1 MTVPFINDY
10 LKRKRKEKGI
20 TQEKFADM
28 IFKSKPTIARYDA
41 GDIIPESVL
50 RRSCEV
56 LNLDFLSLL
65 KGQEEES
72 LEGFENWEEID
83 AHNQCAAE
91 AKNPYKEYWGEEIDF
106 YNPPYEKTLRKYEN
120 ELKEI
125 IFPQPSKKMEN
136 ELKEVNQEQNNSI
149 YNIEN
154 LKTELLNYLNF
165 KDEFLKL
172 KTAEEEK
179 NKRIKKILS
188 FIDFLYFQDIIK
200 K

>member
-1 MTVPFINDY
+1 MNVPFINDY
-10 LKRKRKEKGI
+10 LKRRRKEKGI

-50 RRSCEV
+50 QRSCEV
-56 LNLDFLSLL
+56 LNLDFLTLL

-72 LEGFENWEEID
+72 LGDYESWEEISKYND
-83 AHNQCAAE
+83 YVAE
-91 AKNPYKEYWGEEIDF
+91 SRNPYKDYWEEELDF
-106 YNPPYEKTLRKYEN
+106 YNPPYEKLLIKYEN
-120 ELKEI
+120 ELKKI
-125 IFPQPSKKMEN
+125 DFPQPIKRIEN
-136 ELKEVNQEQNNSI
+136 DLKEVIQEQNNSS
-149 YNIEN
+149 YSIES
-154 LKTELLNYLNF
+154 LKLELLHYLNF

-172 KTAEEEK
+172 KTTGEEK
-179 NKRIKKILS
+179 NNKIEKILS